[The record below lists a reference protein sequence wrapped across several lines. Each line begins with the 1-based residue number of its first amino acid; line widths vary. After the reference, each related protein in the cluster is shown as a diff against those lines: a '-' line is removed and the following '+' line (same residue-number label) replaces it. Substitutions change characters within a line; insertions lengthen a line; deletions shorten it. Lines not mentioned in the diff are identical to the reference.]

1 MPISA
6 WIMFSVGTLIL
17 FGGIAYS
24 IVMSFRR

>member
-6 WIMFSVGTLIL
+6 WIMLSVGSIIL

-24 IVMSFRR
+24 IIMSFRR